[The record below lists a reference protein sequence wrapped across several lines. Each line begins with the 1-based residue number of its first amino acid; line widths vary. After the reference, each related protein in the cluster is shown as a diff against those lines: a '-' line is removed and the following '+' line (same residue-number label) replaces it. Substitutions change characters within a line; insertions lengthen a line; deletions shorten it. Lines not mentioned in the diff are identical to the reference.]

1 MFNLTNKKVIDEKA
15 DEKPGIYRI
24 YWIKEN
30 NPQTIERI
38 CKKDTSGLLYIGKT
52 EGTLQNRLNQF
63 RCSAFKGSTNH
74 SGALK
79 YRKSNALRK
88 LIKENEL
95 FAIIEPC
102 NNATD
107 KEKKELRNYIDQF
120 GEVPPLNG

>member
-1 MFNLTNKKVIDEKA
+1 MFNLTTKEEIDINA
-15 DEKPGIYRI
+15 DKKPGIYRI
-24 YWIKEN
+24 YWIKKN
-30 NPQTIERI
+30 KPQTINRI
-38 CKKDTSGLLYIGKT
+38 CKNDTTGLLYIGKT

-63 RCSAFKGSTNH
+63 RCSAFKNSTNH

-79 YRKSNALRK
+79 YRRSDALRK

-95 FAIIEPC
+95 FAVIEPC

-107 KEKKELRNYIDQF
+107 KEKKELNKYVDQF